1 MKLMTTSNRMN
12 KGLRAVALLEALKG
26 ALVLSAGFGLLALL
40 HRDAEAMAEE
50 LVERFHLNPA
60 HHYPKIFL
68 ALADKITD
76 RHLWLMAV
84 GAASYAM
91 MRFIEAFGL
100 WRARAWAE
108 WFGILSGCLY
118 IPLEVY
124 GLLNSFSLAKII
136 MLVVNLIIVAYLARV
151 RWKAEAESEPA

>member
-1 MKLMTTSNRMN
+1 MRLMTTNNRMN
-12 KGLRAVALLEALKG
+12 EGLRAVALLEALKG
-26 ALVLSAGFGLLALL
+26 ALVLLAGFGLLALL
-40 HRDAEAMAEE
+40 HRDAEAMAEA

-60 HHYPKIFL
+60 HRYPKIFL

-76 RHLWLMAV
+76 RHLWLLAA
-84 GAASYAM
+84 GAAAYAL

-118 IPLEVY
+118 IPLEIY
-124 GLLNSFSLAKII
+124 GLLNRFSLAKLI
-136 MLVVNLIIVAYLARV
+136 MLVVNLGIVAFLARV
-151 RWKAEAESEPA
+151 RWITEAEGTEL